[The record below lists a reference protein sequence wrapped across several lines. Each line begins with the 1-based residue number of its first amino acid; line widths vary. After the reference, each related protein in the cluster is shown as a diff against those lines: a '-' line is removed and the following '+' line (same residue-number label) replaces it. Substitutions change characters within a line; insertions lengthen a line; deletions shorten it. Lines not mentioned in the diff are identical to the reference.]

1 MHGKDLTLVSGLT
14 NSNYNADPPERTGG
28 PARVRMGGAAEF
40 GRRSQD
46 VPRFQWDDARHPL
59 SSLQLLKIVDRT
71 SNKGD

>member
-14 NSNYNADPPERTGG
+14 NSNYNADPPARSGG

-46 VPRFQWDDARHPL
+46 VPDPAV
-59 SSLQLLKIVDRT
+59 LLAAIENCR
-71 SNKGD
+71 

>member
-14 NSNYNADPPERTGG
+14 NSNYNADPPARSGG

-46 VPRFQWDDARHPL
+46 VPDPAVRLAAIEKL
-59 SSLQLLKIVDRT
+59 
-71 SNKGD
+71 